1 MRYRRLTREEFE
13 ALEPEF
19 VRYLASEGI
28 PADEWAQRLVSGEGV
43 DAHLD
48 GFSEMYFDRA
58 TAEIECLEFRSDK
71 ELWLFAFG
79 ERGAELVR
87 LEESEDRTV
96 RLVGT
101 GSKAYEPEARGREI
115 FLLLEQGARPCSKE
129 RFEAVQTSKPR

>member
-28 PADEWAQRLVSGEGV
+28 PADEWAQRLASGEGV

-58 TAEIECLEFRSDK
+58 TAEIECLEFNSDK
-71 ELWLFAFG
+71 ELWLFSFG
-79 ERGAELVR
+79 ERKAELVR
-87 LEESEDRTV
+87 LEALEDGKA
-96 RLVGT
+96 RLVGR

-129 RFEAVQTSKPR
+129 RFEAVQTSNPR